1 MATIPEARTGI
12 MLPRGDG
19 PRLDPGARGFR
30 VNLGAVMDASRPAL
44 INERAFAVADAA
56 SIGGGLQDTGGAVMK
71 IASEQ
76 LRLYNEQKVLEADG
90 MMVTRSAEIAN
101 LIASE
106 PDPRKWAS
114 IADREA
120 MNSSKLWIT
129 DDLSPD
135 ARAAIEAK
143 SMLWRNRLVA
153 QTTRAGFEQTMQNVA
168 GEYEK
173 RRIQSVRAGDRDLA
187 IQQVDDMERAGL
199 IDPGRAERLRVETG
213 AEVDASQKQSTYDAH
228 FGALTSDPTGWKE
241 ANPEPW
247 DGDEQL
253 WQKLKNQA
261 DAREREVSAAAV
273 DQVQEMIASGD
284 LDVPEEI
291 DIIRIPGLT
300 PALRESLKA
309 DLLAFDKSKS
319 DTEKRENGE
328 KNWLEA
334 WKKARAWEGGASDK
348 SAQEYY
354 DQMKW
359 VRYGVPDD
367 QQGKIAELLYRKM
380 GLEAK
385 VAPATEAVQA
395 ADKVLNSY
403 WADGTFNGGKPM
415 TRFDT
420 VSNRDVTDQAAVR
433 QSAGIEAS
441 VRQKVNNYLKQNPN
455 TKPEEVPDI
464 VRKMLPDGVR
474 ASMLRKL
481 QSDLFNPQGPANTD
495 AANTRPVDSS
505 GFDLPTGDGDINP
518 ALLDQIPPFRAE

>member
-1 MATIPEARTGI
+1 
-12 MLPRGDG
+12 
-19 PRLDPGARGFR
+19 
-30 VNLGAVMDASRPAL
+30 
-44 INERAFAVADAA
+44 
-56 SIGGGLQDTGGAVMK
+56 
-71 IASEQ
+71 
-76 LRLYNEQKVLEADG
+76 
-90 MMVTRSAEIAN
+90 MMVQRSADIAN
-101 LIASE
+101 LIANE
-106 PDPRKWAS
+106 PDPRKWS
-114 IADREA
+114 QIAEREA
-120 MNSSKLWIT
+120 LQSEKLWLA

-143 SMLWRNRLVA
+143 SSMWRSRMVA

-173 RRIQSVRAGDRDLA
+173 RRIQSVQAGDRDLA
-187 IQQVDDMERAGL
+187 IQQVDDMERNGL
-199 IDPGRAERLRVETG
+199 IDPGRAERLRMQTG
-213 AEVDASQKQSTYDAH
+213 EEVDAAQKQATYDAH

-291 DIIRIPGLT
+291 DIIRMPGLT
-300 PALRESLKA
+300 PALRESLKS

-319 DTEKRENGE
+319 DAEKRENGDR
-328 KNWLEA
+328 NWQEA
-334 WKKARAWEGGASDK
+334 WKKAREWQGGSSDK
-348 SAQEYY
+348 AAQEYQ
-354 DQMKW
+354 QMTRAI
-359 VRYGVPDD
+359 RYGVPED
-367 QQGKIAELLYRKM
+367 QQGKVIELLYRKM

-385 VAPATEAVQA
+385 PAAAPEVVKA
-395 ADKVLNSY
+395 ADKILDSY
-403 WADGTFNGGKPM
+403 WSDGTFNGGKPM
-415 TRFDT
+415 TRFDV
-420 VSNRDVTDQAAVR
+420 VSNRDVTDYAATRQAAGV
-433 QSAGIEAS
+433 EAS

-474 ASMLRKL
+474 ASLFRKL
-481 QSDLFNPQGPANTD
+481 QNDFFSPQGPANTD
-495 AANTRPVDSS
+495 AANARPVDSS